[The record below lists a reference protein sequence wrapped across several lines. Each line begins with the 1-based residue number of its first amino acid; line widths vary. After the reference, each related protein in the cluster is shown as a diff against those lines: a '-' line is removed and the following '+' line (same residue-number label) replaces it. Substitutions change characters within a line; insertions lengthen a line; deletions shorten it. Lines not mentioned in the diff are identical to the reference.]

1 MATDTAA
8 REGLIDALR
17 DLGVAQAERNAFE
30 MRLGAADGRI
40 SELVAD
46 NARLRRRA
54 AEAAQDSTAA
64 RGELAVALA
73 QLSSAMEEGRQKGA
87 ADAAAEASQ
96 LTQATMKKVR
106 DLAAARRENAKLKV
120 RSRAVGHPPR
130 APCPRA
136 RSLLCVP
143 AGTASAVAGGC
154 PSGS

>member
-106 DLAAARRENAKLKV
+106 DLAAARRENAKLKATID
-120 RSRAVGHPPR
+120 RLTASLDEASTARQRGWR
-130 APCPRA
+130 RELA
-136 RSLLCVP
+136 RS
-143 AGTASAVAGGC
+143 
-154 PSGS
+154 